1 MTRIGYE
8 YLGCRFHECPHDCG
22 VQSVQTK
29 EDQTKEKERMRFLR
43 RHLDQVVTIYG
54 CEWKSKKADMWA
66 HGKTIKSSISE
77 FLGRKTIGEHEILK
91 GIENGS
97 FFGIAKVDIQTPQEV
112 INRYRKLNF
121 PLIFRYL
128 EISEDM
134 LPSEILEQ
142 ARDRQT
148 QFPLNAKTLCWNAEG
163 YVGCTPL
170 LKFYASLGMKISNL
184 QWALE
189 YESGTPFK
197 DFVDELVEE
206 RIKALKE
213 KDDTRGDRAKFVLN
227 SAVGKLLLR
236 ILYIV

>member
-1 MTRIGYE
+1 MIRIGYE
-8 YLGCRFHECPHDCG
+8 YLGCRFHQCPHDCG

-29 EDQTKEKERMRFLR
+29 EDQIKEKERMDFVR
-43 RHLDQVVTIYG
+43 RHLDSLITIYG
-54 CEWKSKKADMWA
+54 CEWSRKKADMWA
-66 HGKTIKSSISE
+66 HGETIESPISQ

-97 FFGIAKVDIQTPQEV
+97 FFGIAKVDIETPQEV
-112 INRYRKLNF
+112 IERYRKLNF

-134 LPSEILEQ
+134 LPPDILKE
-142 ARDRQT
+142 ARDRKKE
-148 QFPLNAKTLCWNAEG
+148 FPLKAKTLCWNAIG
-163 YVGCTPL
+163 FVGCTPL

-189 YESGTPFK
+189 YESGKPFRP
-197 DFVDELVEE
+197 FVDELVEE

-213 KDDTRGDRAKFVLN
+213 NDETRGDRAKFVLN
-227 SAVGKLLLR
+227 SAVGKQTSK
-236 ILYIV
+236 I